1 MVQTNTISHNGIIK
15 LIDNQRIVVSIISEA
30 ACVSCHAKGACSAS
44 DTKEKEIEI
53 QNWSGDFH
61 IGDKVEIIS
70 SKSQGYRALWF
81 AYLLPLI
88 IMVTSLIII
97 LDALKNEAIAA
108 LGALLTLAVYYLILY
123 LLKEKYKN
131 SLIFNI
137 RKSKN

>member
-97 LDALKNEAIAA
+97 LDALNNEAIAA

-137 RKSKN
+137 RKSTN